1 MKDLKALHIMARP
14 AVSAIRTATAID
26 IAVQLLSGPYSGM
39 PVTDEQGQLVGV
51 VTELDLLKAA
61 EDGRDLANTVAE
73 EIMSTRVV
81 AAEVNTP
88 VSELMRILTDNNIIR
103 LPITDNGKL
112 VGVVARCDVLG
123 TLIDPEFV
131 NSRAASLV
139 RANP

>member
-1 MKDLKALHIMARP
+1 MC
-14 AVSAIRTATAID
+14 
-26 IAVQLLSGPYSGM
+26 
-39 PVTDEQGQLVGV
+39 
-51 VTELDLLKAA
+51 
-61 EDGRDLANTVAE
+61 VA
-73 EIMSTRVV
+73 
-81 AAEVNTP
+81 NTP

-131 NSRAASLV
+131 SSRAASLV